1 MNKTLVTTVT
11 TVCIQ
16 MLIAIGFI
24 TINYGPGAVLLYG
37 TALALIYGSINKYY
51 GFANLLNWIILNTTN
66 KEQQERLFGHFMT
79 DKKND

>member
-16 MLIAIGFI
+16 MMIAIGFI
-24 TINYGPGAVLLYG
+24 TVNYGPGAVLLYG
-37 TALALIYGSINKYY
+37 IALALVYSSINKYY
-51 GFANLLNWIILNTTN
+51 GFANLLNWIIFNTTN
-66 KEQQERLFGHFMT
+66 EEQQKRLFGRVMT